1 MKLYKWNCTVMF
13 AHCDVAGT
21 VFYPRFYDWFDQSTE
36 QLFRQNHLSYAEL
49 KREYDVIGMP
59 LVESGASYLN
69 ACMIGDELEISSW
82 VDEWEGK
89 TFVVK
94 HQVKHDDGRV
104 ALEGFERRVWVVA
117 DEKSP
122 NRIRAVEIPK
132 IAIERFAD
140 P

>member
-1 MKLYKWNCTVMF
+1 MSTGIGR
-13 AHCDVAGT
+13 VARLADGT
-21 VFYPRFYDWFDQSTE
+21 TGCKMRLMEDFE
-36 QLFRQNHLSYAEL
+36 
-49 KREYDVIGMP
+49 IG
-59 LVESGASYLN
+59 SRYLN

-117 DEKSP
+117 DEASP
-122 NRIRAVEIPK
+122 NRIRAIEIPK
-132 IAIERFAD
+132 VAIERFAD